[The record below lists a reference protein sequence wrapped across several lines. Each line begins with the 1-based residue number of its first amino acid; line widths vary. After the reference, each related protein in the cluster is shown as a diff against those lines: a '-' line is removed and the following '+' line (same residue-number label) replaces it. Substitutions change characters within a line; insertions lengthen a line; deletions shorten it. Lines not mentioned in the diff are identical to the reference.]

1 MENLM
6 PTDFYRL
13 LPMEAR
19 DLLCPDFF
27 EKDGVEYCY
36 IASYLYQEES
46 SLKDYQGEKFED
58 LPSGEQNHVYR
69 IHEKLE
75 TLPEVLPGR
84 RLMVLND
91 KMEVVYDSQ
100 NPKDYKAIEAG
111 YISFI

>member
-1 MENLM
+1 
-6 PTDFYRL
+6 
-13 LPMEAR
+13 MEAR
-19 DLLCPDFF
+19 DLLCPWTFSKKMRGILLCCF
-27 EKDGVEYCY
+27 
-36 IASYLYQEES
+36 YLYQEES
-46 SLKDYQGEKFED
+46 RLKDYQGEKFED

>member
-13 LPMEAR
+13 LPMEAVICSVR
-19 DLLCPDFF
+19 TFR
-27 EKDGVEYCY
+27 KDGVEYCY
-36 IASYLYQEES
+36 VASYLYQEES
-46 SLKDYQGEKFED
+46 RLKDYQGEKFED